1 MKNKL
6 TFILIMIPLL
16 FVNAQIYTPNG
27 VIEGSSGN
35 NYIGI
40 GTSVPKFNLSLFG
53 ANTGTYT
60 QFVHSGTGN
69 SSNDGFIIGVGA
81 NNQGVFLNRENSGI
95 EFYTN
100 DTRRVYIGSDGNF
113 GIGTKDPLQKFVV
126 SNNGAEGFELYLNGD
141 GLVGLQSYNRTLKAY
156 AKMQLDASQFSFI
169 SGNVGIGTADPF
181 YKLDVKGTISSDRLY
196 VGKLDIVNDGTYETT
211 INSGGVAKIDM
222 GFDGAKGYIKF
233 GAHTGSGQRDNI
245 LYLRGSDGNV
255 GIGTT
260 TPDSQLTVNG
270 TIHSKEVKVDLNVW
284 PDFVF
289 KKEYNLP
296 TLENVEKHIN
306 EKGHLENIPSE
317 EEVLKN
323 GISLGEM
330 NSKLLQKIEELTLYM
345 IEMKKRNDQQTME
358 LDKSKK
364 EIELLR
370 KENNSFKN
378 ISDRLLQIEKKL
390 K

>member
-1 MKNKL
+1 
-6 TFILIMIPLL
+6 
-16 FVNAQIYTPNG
+16 
-27 VIEGSSGN
+27 
-35 NYIGI
+35 
-40 GTSVPKFNLSLFG
+40 
-53 ANTGTYT
+53 
-60 QFVHSGTGN
+60 
-69 SSNDGFIIGVGA
+69 
-81 NNQGVFLNRENSGI
+81 
-95 EFYTN
+95 
-100 DTRRVYIGSDGNF
+100 
-113 GIGTKDPLQKFVV
+113 
-126 SNNGAEGFELYLNGD
+126 
-141 GLVGLQSYNRTLKAY
+141 
-156 AKMQLDASQFSFI
+156 
-169 SGNVGIGTADPF
+169 
-181 YKLDVKGTISSDRLY
+181 
-196 VGKLDIVNDGTYETT
+196 
-211 INSGGVAKIDM
+211 
-222 GFDGAKGYIKF
+222 
-233 GAHTGSGQRDNI
+233 
-245 LYLRGSDGNV
+245 
-255 GIGTT
+255 
-260 TPDSQLTVNG
+260 
-270 TIHSKEVKVDLNVW
+270 VKVDLNVW